1 LSYWQ
6 RKCQNARVTARKEID
21 GRTQRA
27 ERSRGAIVRALFELI
42 GEGNP
47 QPTAQQVA
55 ERADV
60 GLRSVFRHFADME
73 TLYAEL
79 GARVQDEASPY
90 LRDVPTDGGVEARL
104 ARIVE
109 QRADFYEVIAHYKRA
124 GNLARRRS
132 LFLQRQHGRL
142 VRDLRE
148 RLERALPELA
158 RAPQSALEALDM
170 VLSFD
175 AWDRLRT
182 DQRLSRERAS
192 AALEFAAL
200 ALAAGLTRGSAARA
214 RGRRR

>member
-1 LSYWQ
+1 M
-6 RKCQNARVTARKEID
+6 
-21 GRTQRA
+21 
-27 ERSRGAIVRALFELI
+27 RALFELI

-55 ERADV
+55 ERAEV

-79 GARVQDEASPY
+79 GGRVQTEAHPY
-90 LRDVPTDGGVEARL
+90 MRDVPTDGDVEARL
-104 ARIVE
+104 AKIVE

-132 LFLQRQHGRL
+132 NFLQRQHGRL

-148 RLERALPELA
+148 RLQRALPELE
-158 RAPQSALEALDM
+158 RAPESMLEALDM
-170 VLSFD
+170 ILSFD

-192 AALEFAAL
+192 AAVEVAVL
-200 ALAAGLTRGSAARA
+200 ALAVVVTRAPAAKG
-214 RGRRR
+214 RGRRK